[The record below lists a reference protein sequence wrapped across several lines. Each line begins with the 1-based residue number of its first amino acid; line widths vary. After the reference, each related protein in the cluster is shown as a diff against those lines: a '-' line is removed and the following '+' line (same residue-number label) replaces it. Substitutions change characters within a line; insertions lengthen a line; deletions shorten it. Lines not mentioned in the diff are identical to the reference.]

1 MDVSELST
9 WTEDDDFKKKKGK
22 KLPGKT
28 RIPRSPCCPVLLN
41 ALIKYKK
48 RLNLG
53 KRAHKMNWFD
63 EKELDFGL
71 SKKKVFKK

>member
-1 MDVSELST
+1 M
-9 WTEDDDFKKKKGK
+9 
-22 KLPGKT
+22 
-28 RIPRSPCCPVLLN
+28 LLN

-63 EKELDFGL
+63 EKEPDFGL
-71 SKKKVFKK
+71 SRKKGFQKMSPEQG